1 MWWVGSEKS
10 IDRWLLLSRRLP
22 TRSFTQES
30 CYFQI
35 LSQEKVLQDLS
46 PLWFLVFRSL
56 LQKGDTFN
64 TFTFLLLNSMGIK
77 LTFLLLAKHL
87 FLPVVL
93 SGIWPE
99 GMGEWHKLPAG
110 YNSSWRCHGDISV
123 NCNFIPKHWRSS
135 SYAKPQNS
143 HLDQTVIASSFDK
156 VHLAAEFQ

>member
-1 MWWVGSEKS
+1 M
-10 IDRWLLLSRRLP
+10 
-22 TRSFTQES
+22 
-30 CYFQI
+30 
-35 LSQEKVLQDLS
+35 LQDLS

-99 GMGEWHKLPAG
+99 GMGEWHKLPGGITHYDDVMAT
-110 YNSSWRCHGDISV
+110 SV
-123 NCNFIPKHWRSS
+123 
-135 SYAKPQNS
+135 
-143 HLDQTVIASSFDK
+143 LTVILSQIIDVLLLMRNLK
-156 VHLAAEFQ
+156 TLN